1 MKTVSEHNFIQSRTP
16 GLAVDETVFSDQFL
30 PEPGRGRTAG
40 PSPGVI
46 QWSWA
51 CRRLAS
57 LPYGSVEEAAS
68 APPVPGDV
76 ALMRV
81 EKTVF
86 HKHLTT
92 AENRRMRL
100 YPGAQFI
107 GVFGNRYACDAFE
120 AEVQGPDNLSLLTA
134 AGMIGTVKSKHYIAA
149 DPTQVTLLGY
159 LRDAEGGRLNLKNRL
174 FRPAAA
180 RRLPRNLIYVVGTGM
195 NSGKTTTAARL
206 TNGLSNAGLR
216 VAACKLTGSV
226 SNRDQDELAAAAS
239 HRAIDF
245 SDFGFPSTYL
255 CGRDELLELFHAMS
269 AEVTESDPDV
279 VLMELA
285 DGLLQRETA
294 MLLSE
299 PEIQQAAR
307 GLVLSAE
314 SALSA
319 LWATERLRRLGYQV
333 IAVSGKFTSSPLAM
347 REYTLND
354 SNIPVACSADT
365 GAELAARVGSFLRNE

>member
-1 MKTVSEHNFIQSRTP
+1 
-16 GLAVDETVFSDQFL
+16 VDETVFSDSFF
-30 PEPGRGRTAG
+30 PEADAGRSAAATPGL
-40 PSPGVI
+40 I

-57 LPYGSVEEAAS
+57 LPYGSLEPAAS
-68 APPVPGDV
+68 AAPVPGDV

-86 HKHLTT
+86 HKFLTT

-100 YPGAQFI
+100 YPGAQFF

-120 AEVQGPDNLSLLTA
+120 AEVTGSDNLSLLTA
-134 AGMIGTVKSKHYIAA
+134 AGMVGTVKSKHHSAA

-159 LRDAEGGRLNLKNRL
+159 VRNAEGGRLNLKAQL

-180 RRLPRNLIYVVGTGM
+180 RRRPRNLIYVVGTGM

-206 TNGLSNAGLR
+206 TNGLTNVGLN

-255 CGRDELLELFHAMS
+255 CSKEELLKLFDAMT
-269 AEVTESDPDV
+269 AEVAAVDPDV

-299 PEIQQAAR
+299 PEVQQAAR

-319 LWATERLRRLGYQV
+319 LWGADRLRRLGYRI

-347 REYTLND
+347 EEYRQND
-354 SNIPVACSADT
+354 SDIPVICSADT
-365 GAELAARVGSFLRNE
+365 GAELATRVGTFMRNE